1 MQERESNMEL
11 EKDKKKLEKKTKYLG
26 RPKKGLGKKQK
37 KCSKLRKKNKQNC
50 LFQKIGCIDPIKV
63 VRKLE
68 TMS

>member
-1 MQERESNMEL
+1 MQKSESNMEL
-11 EKDKKKLEKKTKYLG
+11 EKDKKKLEKKQNIWGDLKKRLG
-26 RPKKGLGKKQK
+26 EKQK
-37 KCSKLRKKNKQNC
+37 KCSKLRKKNKKNC